1 VAIDGY
7 VANRLAGSLN
17 PSVCVSAAGETPMP
31 KNITAVHREL
41 VALDGMT
48 VGELAEKYLEVFG
61 EPSRSRNKA
70 YLQKKIAWRIQ
81 ELAEGGL
88 SERAKRRIA
97 ELAEEAP
104 IRQRPAREANRAT
117 DEAARD
123 PRLPKPGTV
132 LKRTHGGREHVVTVH
147 ADDFEY
153 RAKRY
158 SSLSAIAK
166 AITDTN
172 WNGLLFFGLTTRR
185 ISKRREGERA
195 KGT

>member
-1 VAIDGY
+1 
-7 VANRLAGSLN
+7 
-17 PSVCVSAAGETPMP
+17 MP
-31 KNITAVHREL
+31 KNITPVHREL

-97 ELAEEAP
+97 ELAEDTP
-104 IRQRPAREANRAT
+104 VRQRPAREMGHVADAPK
-117 DEAARD
+117 RD
-123 PRLPKPGTV
+123 PRLPGPGTI
-132 LKRTHGGREHVVTVH
+132 LKRTHGGREHTVTVN
-147 ADDFEY
+147 ADHFDFCGG
-153 RAKRY
+153 RY
-158 SSLSAIAK
+158 ASLSAIAK
-166 AITDTN
+166 AITGTN

-185 ISKRREGERA
+185 ISNRREVERA
-195 KGT
+195 KNG